1 MGKSIYEKEKLQ
13 NELEFVNRNLELLV
27 NERTQEL
34 KTRNEEIEK
43 QNSMIALQNKQL
55 SDTIQLKN
63 RIFSVIAHD
72 LKKSCRK
79 YPLYA

>member
-1 MGKSIYEKEKLQ
+1 MKRKNLQ
-13 NELEFVNRNLELLV
+13 NELAFVNRNLELLV

-34 KTRNEEIEK
+34 KNRNEEIEK
-43 QNSMIALQNKQL
+43 QNTMIALQNKQL

-72 LKKSCRK
+72 LRS
-79 YPLYA
+79 PL

>member
-1 MGKSIYEKEKLQ
+1 MFFIQAAILLYKWVRGYNEKEKLQ
-13 NELEFVNRNLELLV
+13 NELAFVNHNLELLV

-63 RIFSVIAHD
+63 RIF
-72 LKKSCRK
+72 
-79 YPLYA
+79 PLLRTI